1 MEHIYRSLVAIVG
14 ERGVSNRPEELWY
27 YSRDP
32 GVLEPHRPDFVV
44 TPKTTEQVRDIVL
57 LARKEKIPLVPMGN
71 GMALTGLV
79 IPLKGGIVLDMKR
92 MNRILEVNEMGRYAV
107 VEGGTS
113 QGMLKA
119 YLKDHHPRLRHSLPD
134 APPTTTI
141 AANVS
146 LHGQGRLTQQYG
158 FNSDMVTGL
167 EVVLPTGEVC
177 LIGSPS
183 LGPYWF
189 SKGPTLPDL
198 SGLFLGWLGTTGIIT
213 KVGLKLYPNKKF
225 RDVELFV
232 TDRVELVP
240 SILYKLTHLEMLEDI
255 NVWFQPRPLLFKDNY
270 HITLYFTGDTVEE
283 VEFKR
288 HMVWDALQEF
298 MESKDGGFMALD
310 YLKDTLLEMP
320 QRGVAAFADV
330 PRGGGFEYSGPITL
344 IEHYPAYAAKV
355 VELAHKYDVLY
366 ASSARLISGGH
377 SMMFSISFA
386 FNRAD
391 PAMMGRVKAAL
402 DEATAFAL
410 DMGGIPWK
418 PNHFEQRLTLERLNP
433 NTRELMR
440 RIKMCLDP
448 DGIMNPGNWEVNEYE
463 TSA

>member
-1 MEHIYRSLVAIVG
+1 MKDIHRSLIEILG
-14 ERGVSNRPEELWY
+14 ERSVSNTPEELWF

-32 GVLEPHRPDFVV
+32 GVLPPHLPDYVV
-44 TPKTTEQVRDIVL
+44 APKTTEQVQKVVQ
-57 LARKEKIPLVPMGN
+57 LANREKIPIVPMGN

-79 IPLKGGIVLDMKR
+79 IPLKGGIVMDMKR
-92 MNRILEVNEMGRYAV
+92 MNKILEVNERARYAV

-113 QGMLKA
+113 QGVLKA
-119 YLKDHHPRLRHSLPD
+119 HLQNHYPHLRHSLPD

-167 EVVLPTGEVC
+167 EVVLPTGDIC
-177 LIGSPS
+177 KIGSPS

-213 KVGLKLYPNKKF
+213 KVGLKLYPNKKI

-240 SILYKLTHLEMLEDI
+240 EILYRLTHLEMLEDL
-255 NVWFQPRPLLFKDNY
+255 NVWFQPKPLMFRGNY
-270 HITLYFTGDTVEE
+270 HITIYFTGDTEE
-283 VEFKR
+283 EIEFKR
-288 HMVWDALQEF
+288 KLVWDALQPF
-298 MESKDGGFMALD
+298 MDSKDGGFMGLQFM
-310 YLKDTLLEMP
+310 KEMLLEMP
-320 QRGVAAFADV
+320 QRGIAAFADV
-330 PRGGGFEYSGPITL
+330 PKGGGFEYSGPITL
-344 IEHYPAYAAKV
+344 IEHFPQYAAKV
-355 VELAHKYDVLY
+355 VELAAKYDVLY
-366 ASSARLISGGH
+366 ASSARVISGGH

-386 FNRAD
+386 FNRMD
-391 PAMMGRVKAAL
+391 PAMMARVKRAL
-402 DEATAFAL
+402 DEATEFAL

-418 PNHFEQRLTLERLNP
+418 PNFMEQKMTMKRMDP
-433 NTRELMR
+433 NTLKLLQMVKRN
-440 RIKMCLDP
+440 LDP
-448 DGIMNPGNWEVNEYE
+448 QSIMNPGNWEVN
-463 TSA
+463 